1 MSIIFRNACN
11 PSRKAL
17 SFAKKLALTLDGKS
31 NEGKRAN
38 RIYDGYIIAIR
49 NSLGNAIVSILEPPG
64 FWVFGTVLART
75 FYTDYN
81 WERDAPTSDRYVGA
95 LQIGGASMLAY
106 TDQPQQEADIKTMDP
121 NDLIYFPK
129 RRWHNL
135 GERVTTN
142 YLTLSTLTENGGVYT
157 MAAVGRVATS
167 TPDSDYE
174 LEGALLIEIIS
185 PQSTFAHWSNT
196 ESDATKNFSSAA
208 VNQQQIFIRQN
219 AMADITTA
227 ASPCIYTNPGLT
239 RAYDVPYAV
248 CIREI
253 EPEVYNGQELPL
265 RYRDVLIVIPYVD
278 SRQPAE
284 YERVYEE
291 AGIDDLPVAHGFT
304 VVRAHLPYDYENE
317 TGEQTLDVT
326 WFKDVSML
334 DSDVEKVVPAEYVSF
349 VIDCDGVYYDGHNTP
364 WPTPTPPSELTF
376 PQYYEGYEHHYI
388 LSMSYA
394 VREPPLGEPPATPA
408 PLPEGALPINYDP
421 AQLLVVQTSVTTVY
435 TPANGGS
442 RDNWN
447 LGPGGDP
454 DYVAPNDPAV
464 VSYYIST
471 RAYTFDLVAGA
482 YTEVELDGTQIRAD
496 GYYDDIGLPE
506 DDPGVKF
513 PVYYAYA
520 AVGQAVP
527 CVKIEVDTNPAL
539 YADKEW
545 AHSDALSALQ
555 NFEGQETQGSTK
567 LVLVYPGGTTTEFNL
582 GTWCPVRPVMRG
594 MPWSYYISLMVFS
607 YDHNDPDRVSKTITM
622 PDFVPKGFFF
632 DRDPL
637 QDPVTSLTWLDGSLI
652 RQKTM
657 RRFCEPPLCSS
668 QKIAGALGNGKIA
681 ILCCP
686 MEQKETAVKLDWS
699 IVVAYE
705 ETGVLIE
712 ERGIVFE
719 QLPLESSCWLSMVVQ
734 KPEIANLDTGEII
747 QEAVIV
753 VSLQKPRVAHDFIE
767 AEGYNRPSDNIAMH
781 LVQNRNYTFPRER
794 VDPDEL
800 VTDASS
806 EQKISTDGGR
816 TWRVLIRD
824 MPGDGYYMGSQIS
837 PRVPEG

>member
-38 RIYDGYIIAIR
+38 RIYDGYIITVR

-64 FWVFGTVLART
+64 FWVFGTVLAKS
-75 FYTDYN
+75 FYLSYN
-81 WERDAPTSDRYVGA
+81 WERNIPATDRYIGA

-106 TDQPQQEADIKTMDP
+106 TDQPQQEADIKTMSPD
-121 NDLIYFPK
+121 DLIYFPK

-135 GERVTTN
+135 GERVQATF
-142 YLTLSTLTENGGVYT
+142 LTLSPLTENGGIYT
-157 MAAVGRVATS
+157 MAAAGRVTNS
-167 TPDSDYE
+167 TPDSGYE
-174 LEGALLIEIIS
+174 LEGAILVELVS

-196 ESDATKNFSSAA
+196 ESDTTKNFSSAA

-219 AMADITTA
+219 AMADITNA
-227 ASPCIYTNPGLT
+227 ASPCLITNPALV
-239 RAYDVPYAV
+239 RAYDTPYAV

-253 EPEVYNGQELPL
+253 EPEIHNGQELPL
-265 RYRDVLIVIPYVD
+265 RYRDVLMVIPYID

-284 YERVYEE
+284 YERVKEDT
-291 AGIDDLPVAHGFT
+291 GITSLPFAHGFT

-317 TGEQTLDVT
+317 TGEQALEVT

-334 DSDVEKVVPAEYVSF
+334 DSNIEKVVPAEYVAF
-349 VIDCDGVYYDGHNTP
+349 VVELDGVYYDGTKM

-376 PQYYEGYEHHYI
+376 PQYYEGYEYHHI

-394 VREPPLGEPPATPA
+394 VREPPLGEPPATPP
-408 PLPEGALPINYDP
+408 PLPEGALPENYDP
-421 AQLLVVQTSVTTVY
+421 AQLLVVQTTLTTVY
-435 TPANGGS
+435 DPANGGS

-454 DYVAPNDPAV
+454 DYQEPNDPAMV
-464 VSYYIST
+464 YYYVST

-482 YTEVELDGTQIRAD
+482 YTEVEIDGTQVRAD
-496 GYYDDIGLPE
+496 GLFDDVGLPE

-513 PVYYAYA
+513 PVYYTYA

-527 CVKIEVDTNPAL
+527 CVKVEVDTKPSL
-539 YADKEW
+539 FADKDW
-545 AHSDALSALQ
+545 SHTDSLSDLQ
-555 NFEGQETQGSTK
+555 NYEGNETPNSTK
-567 LVLVYPGGTTTEFNL
+567 FVLVYPGGTTTEFNL

-594 MPWSYYISLMVFS
+594 LVWSDYISLMVFS
-607 YDHNDPDRVSKTITM
+607 YDNNDPDAVSKTITR
-622 PDFVPKGFFF
+622 PDYFPKAFFF

-637 QDPVTSLTWLDGSLI
+637 EDPIVSMRWLDNSLI
-652 RQKTM
+652 RQRTI
-657 RRFCEPPLCSS
+657 RRFCEPQLCSS

-699 IVVAYE
+699 VVVAYE
-705 ETGVLIE
+705 ESGAFIE
-712 ERGIVFE
+712 ERSIVFE
-719 QLPLESSCWLSMVVQ
+719 QQPLESSCWLSMTIQ

-753 VSLQKPRVAHDFIE
+753 VSLQKPRVAHHFVE
-767 AEGYNRPSDNIAMH
+767 AEGYNRASDNIAMH
-781 LVQNRNYTFPRER
+781 LIQNRNYTFPRER
-794 VDPDEL
+794 VDPAEL